1 MTAQAQPILQL
12 GSMETN
18 STLTSIVQQEYRALR
33 PRATMPRLD
42 IRFYHYAGLNSTI
55 RLREDVCKIKLSD
68 MLEHAPESVL
78 RAIAHIL
85 LAKLYRHPIDRSHA
99 SRYRKWAASKNVAKQ
114 THRVRQ
120 ARGRKHLSGAQGVH
134 YDLEE
139 VFEVLNFRHF
149 HGLMARPQ
157 LGWSKTPSRRLL
169 GHYDEAHNAIIISRI
184 FDHADVPRYAVEY
197 LVFHEMLHL
206 KHPVKLRGSRRCIH
220 GPAFQ
225 ADEREFAHL
234 IEAQAF
240 IKTL

>member
-1 MTAQAQPILQL
+1 
-12 GSMETN
+12 METN
-18 STLTSIVQQEYRALR
+18 NALELIFQHEFRALR
-33 PRATMPRLD
+33 PRAAMPRFD

-55 RLREDVCKIKLSD
+55 RMREDACKIKLSD
-68 MLEHAPESVL
+68 MLEQAPESVL
-78 RAIAHIL
+78 HAIAHIL
-85 LAKLYRHPIDRSHA
+85 LAKLYRLAIGRSHTT
-99 SRYRKWAASKNVAKQ
+99 RYRKWAASKNITQQ

-120 ARGRKHLSGAQGVH
+120 ARGRKHLSGAQGKY
-134 YDLEE
+134 YDLDEI
-139 VFEVLNFRHF
+139 FEVLNFRHF
-149 HGLMARPQ
+149 HGLMSRPQ

-184 FDHADVPRYAVEY
+184 FDRAEVPRFAVEY

-220 GPAFQ
+220 GQAFQ

-234 IEAQAF
+234 EEAQAF